1 MKDILLRK
9 LVVGELATN
18 CYVVGCATT
27 GEGMVID
34 PGGDPDAIL
43 YAVEDMEL
51 TIQTILNTHGHIDHM
66 LANSEIKH
74 ATGAELLIHEYDAS
88 MLVDP
93 SANLSSFAASSVVSP
108 PADRLLKEGE
118 KVKVGGMLFEVIH
131 TPGHT
136 SGGISLVRE
145 ALVFSGDTLFAGSI
159 GRTDFPG
166 GSLELLL
173 HSIRTK
179 LLPLPLTTTVLPGHG
194 PNTTIGDER
203 KCNPFL

>member
-18 CYVVGCATT
+18 CYIVGCATT

-34 PGGDPDAIL
+34 PGGDAEAIL
-43 YAVEDMEL
+43 YAIEDMKL
-51 TIQTILNTHGHIDHM
+51 DIRTILNTHGHIDHIR
-66 LANSEIKH
+66 ANTEMKE
-74 ATGAELLIHEYDAS
+74 ATGAELVIHEYDAS
-88 MLVDP
+88 MLVD
-93 SANLSSFAASSVVSP
+93 SAANLSSFAASAVVSP
-108 PADRLLKEGE
+108 PADRLLREGDR
-118 KVKVGGMLFEVIH
+118 VKVGSMLFDVLH

-136 SGGISLVRE
+136 AGGISLVWE
-145 ALVFSGDTLFAGSI
+145 SIVFSGDTLFAGSI

-179 LLPLPLTTTVLPGHG
+179 LLTLPSTTTVLPGHG

-203 KCNPFL
+203 KWNPFL

>member
-18 CYVVGCATT
+18 CYVVGCAKT
-27 GEGMVID
+27 GDGMIID
-34 PGGDPDAIL
+34 PGGDADAIL
-43 YAVEDMEL
+43 YAVEDMKL
-51 TIQTILNTHGHIDHM
+51 NIQTILNTHGHIDHI
-66 LANSEIKH
+66 LANTEVKR
-74 ATGAELLIHEYDAS
+74 ATGAELVIHEYDAP

-93 SANLSSFAASSVVSP
+93 ASNLSSFAASSVVSP
-108 PADRLLKEGE
+108 PADRFLAEGD
-118 KVKVGGMLFEVIH
+118 KVKVGSIYFEVLH

-136 SGGISLVRE
+136 AGGISLVWD

-179 LLPLPLTTTVLPGHG
+179 LLSLPGETTVLPGHG
-194 PNTTIGDER
+194 PNTTIADER
-203 KCNPFL
+203 KWNPFL

>member
-27 GEGMVID
+27 KEGMVID
-34 PGGDPDAIL
+34 PGGDPEAIL
-43 YAVEDMEL
+43 YAIEDMKL
-51 TIQTILNTHGHIDHM
+51 TVRMILNTHGHIDHI
-66 LANSEIKH
+66 LANTEIKE

-93 SANLSSFAASSVVSP
+93 GANLSSFAASSVVSP
-108 PADRLLKEGE
+108 PADRLLREGD
-118 KVKVGGMLFEVIH
+118 KLKVGGILFEVVH

-136 SGGISLVRE
+136 AGGISLVRE

-203 KCNPFL
+203 KWNPFL

>member
-1 MKDILLRK
+1 MLLRK

-18 CYVVGCATT
+18 CYIVGCATT

-34 PGGDPDAIL
+34 PGGDAEAIL
-43 YAVEDMEL
+43 YAIEDMKL
-51 TIQTILNTHGHIDHM
+51 DIRTILNTHGHIDHIR
-66 LANSEIKH
+66 ANTEMKE
-74 ATGAELLIHEYDAS
+74 ATGAELVIHEYDAS
-88 MLVDP
+88 MLVD
-93 SANLSSFAASSVVSP
+93 SAANLSSFAASAVVSP
-108 PADRLLKEGE
+108 PADRLLREGDR
-118 KVKVGGMLFEVIH
+118 VKVGSMLFDVLH

-136 SGGISLVRE
+136 AGGISLVWE
-145 ALVFSGDTLFAGSI
+145 SIVFSGDTLFAGSI

-179 LLPLPLTTTVLPGHG
+179 LLTLPSTTTVLPGHG

-203 KCNPFL
+203 KWNPFL